1 MSFPLM
7 EKLKNS
13 QEFASRSHHLTQ
25 RPLIKW
31 TCKCWQALLL
41 NSSNGTADV
50 CPFFDS
56 APFFLF
62 ISLGQ
67 ELADIKKRRA
77 ALADSLKNNKSE
89 ISRAQQLGCCQLIK
103 CISVLIICNHC
114 IFKPQLKWDQSFKK
128 LSFSSFSPSVFC
140 PHGPQSSSPLSAAGQ
155 AGQWPGQSW
164 GEHAEPS
171 ASPAEPQWS
180 RWWSGQKD
188 EGAGGEKKH
197 KLTSAPAKYHSPC
210 DTKKLKQTI

>member
-31 TCKCWQALLL
+31 TCKCWQAVLL
-41 NSSNGTADV
+41 NSSNGTSDV
-50 CPFFDS
+50 WPFFDS
-56 APFFLF
+56 FPFILF

-103 CISVLIICNHC
+103 CISVFIICNHC
-114 IFKPQLKWDQSFKK
+114 IFKPQLKSAQSFKK
-128 LSFSSFSPSVFC
+128 SLLFLLQ
-140 PHGPQSSSPLSAAGQ
+140 PQCLLPP
-155 AGQWPGQSW
+155 WTP
-164 GEHAEPS
+164 
-171 ASPAEPQWS
+171 
-180 RWWSGQKD
+180 K
-188 EGAGGEKKH
+188 
-197 KLTSAPAKYHSPC
+197 
-210 DTKKLKQTI
+210 